1 MMRTDGRRELRRP
14 VGAVLRPLGLLVA
27 AVASGFGM
35 WHALVQDGV
44 SHHATHQRHP
54 QHQHVEPTRP

>member
-1 MMRTDGRRELRRP
+1 
-14 VGAVLRPLGLLVA
+14 LLVA

-54 QHQHVEPTRP
+54 QHEHVEPARP